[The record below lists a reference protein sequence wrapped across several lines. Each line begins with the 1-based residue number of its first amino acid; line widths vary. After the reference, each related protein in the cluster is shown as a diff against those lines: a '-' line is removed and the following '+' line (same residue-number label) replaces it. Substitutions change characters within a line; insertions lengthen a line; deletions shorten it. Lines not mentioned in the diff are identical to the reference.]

1 MHDLRALVV
10 DDSKVGRLT
19 MMKKLEAMGMK
30 VELAESGPQ
39 ALDYLAQH
47 RPDIIFMDH
56 MMPEMDGFEVTR
68 RIKASP
74 ATRSV
79 PVIIISGNDD
89 AAFIQ
94 EARAAGAI
102 DAIAKPPAA
111 GVLEALLASLPER
124 GDENAAEVAEP
135 AAEPAMMAPAL
146 APAMDMTAVQA
157 MLERLVESA
166 VAPLRE
172 DFLTGIGKRFELESD
187 NQHRTLTELGRR
199 LDQQAEAMAEF
210 RRGVADVEALG
221 NRLLAVEQR
230 LIPLEAEA
238 GRPLPDLD
246 ALQAGMDQRVAT
258 RVAQLQTQLQTG
270 SESLA
275 VQMESLRRD
284 LQTREADHANR
295 VEQRVAG
302 WGGRLDKFAEEF
314 TRLSGEVRS
323 MQSDHAESLQRMEQR
338 IAQTREALEAAWQ
351 AAVPVP
357 GGAGEVASGE
367 LQAIQAELGE
377 LRANLSDTRL
387 RQRVADHLD
396 SLQPPAERLD
406 VARTAQPD
414 GVLNLQAEVA
424 RLQSKLKTVVVV
436 TAAGGALLLALIGV
450 LVFGN

>member
-1 MHDLRALVV
+1 MKPMHDLRALVV

-94 EARAAGAI
+94 EARAAGAV

-135 AAEPAMMAPAL
+135 AAEPDMIAPAL

-157 MLERLVESA
+157 MLERLVASA
-166 VAPLRE
+166 VAPLRD

-187 NQHRTLTELGRR
+187 NQYRTLTEWGRR
-199 LDQQAEAMAEF
+199 LDQQAETMAEF
-210 RRGVADVEALG
+210 RRGAADVEAHG

-246 ALQAGMDQRVAT
+246 ALQASMDQRV
-258 RVAQLQTQLQTG
+258 
-270 SESLA
+270 ESLA

-357 GGAGEVASGE
+357 GGAGEEVASSE
-367 LQAIQAELGE
+367 LQAELAE
-377 LRANLSDTRL
+377 LRASLSDTRL

-414 GVLNLQAEVA
+414 GILNLQAEVA
-424 RLQSKLKTVVVV
+424 RLRSKLKTVVVV
-436 TAAGGALLLALIGV
+436 TAAGGALLLALIGL

>member
-1 MHDLRALVV
+1 
-10 DDSKVGRLT
+10 

-94 EARAAGAI
+94 EARAAGAV

-135 AAEPAMMAPAL
+135 AAEPDMIAPAL

-157 MLERLVESA
+157 MLERLVASA
-166 VAPLRE
+166 VAPLRD

-187 NQHRTLTELGRR
+187 NQYRTLTEWGRR
-199 LDQQAEAMAEF
+199 LDQQAETMAEF
-210 RRGVADVEALG
+210 RRGAADVEAHG

-246 ALQAGMDQRVAT
+246 ALQASMDQRVAT

-357 GGAGEVASGE
+357 GGAGEEVASSE
-367 LQAIQAELGE
+367 LQAELAE
-377 LRANLSDTRL
+377 LRASLSDTRL

-414 GVLNLQAEVA
+414 GILNLQAEVA
-424 RLQSKLKTVVVV
+424 RLRSKLKTVVVV
-436 TAAGGALLLALIGV
+436 TAAGGALLLALIGL